1 MKTSYQS
8 LKVHVKRKGADE
20 VHEEVRQ
27 RLVAVGAKLERYDN
41 STKQYRQNRL
51 FESNLKRLF
60 NEMEGVIPDAEED
73 VFGVI
78 YRTKQ

>member
-27 RLVAVGAKLERYDN
+27 RLVAVGAKLERHDN

-60 NEMEGVIPDAEED
+60 NEMEGVIPDAEE

>member
-41 STKQYRQNRL
+41 STKQCRQNRL

-60 NEMEGVIPDAEED
+60 NEMEGVIPHAEED
-73 VFGVI
+73 VFGVT